1 MDTFTLSLPVLCIIC
16 FFVFLAGFVDAA
28 AGGGGLISLPAY
40 LATGIPAHM
49 AYGCNKFSSA
59 CGTTLASL
67 RFLKNRAVDV
77 QTALLA
83 AVGSFIG
90 SGVAARIV
98 LTLDDQ
104 FLKRIVIVFLPIA
117 AIVIFM
123 NRGYGEENC
132 VDCLSK
138 KRKVVFALLIGLFIG
153 FYDGMVGPGTGTFAI
168 IAFSILMK
176 YGLKTASGNAKIL
189 NLASNYASLITY
201 AANGNVLWM
210 VAVPAAACNV
220 LGSYFGS
227 GMALKKGAAFIRPMI
242 FCVMFL
248 LLIKIVSDIIL

>member
-83 AVGSFIG
+83 AAGSFIG

-98 LTLDDQ
+98 LTLDDK

>member
-1 MDTFTLSLPVLCIIC
+1 MDTFTLSLPLLCMIC

-40 LATGIPAHM
+40 IATGMPAHV

-67 RFLKNRAVDV
+67 RFFRNRAMDV
-77 QTALLA
+77 QAALLA
-83 AVGSFIG
+83 AAGSFAG

-98 LTLDDQ
+98 LMLDDAV
-104 FLKRIVIVFLPIA
+104 LKRIVIIFLPVA
-117 AIVIFM
+117 ALVIFL
-123 NRGYGEENC
+123 NRGYGETNQS
-132 VDCLSK
+132 DSLSK
-138 KRKVVFALLIGLFIG
+138 RRKFLLTLVIGLLIG

-176 YGLKTASGNAKIL
+176 YDLKTASGNAKIL

-201 AANGNVLWM
+201 ALSGNVLWT

-242 FCVMFL
+242 LVVMIL
-248 LLIKIVSDIIL
+248 LMIKIVSDIVL

>member
-1 MDTFTLSLPVLCIIC
+1 MDTFTLSLPLLCIIC

-40 LATGIPAHM
+40 IATGMPAHV

-67 RFLKNRAVDV
+67 RFFRNRAMDV
-77 QTALLA
+77 QIALLA
-83 AVGSFIG
+83 AVGSFAG

-98 LTLDDQ
+98 LLLDDAV
-104 FLKRIVIVFLPIA
+104 LKRIVIIFLPVA
-117 AIVIFM
+117 ALVIFL
-123 NRGYGEENC
+123 NRGYGETNQS
-132 VDCLSK
+132 DSLSK
-138 KRKVVFALLIGLFIG
+138 RRKFLLALVIGLLIG

-176 YGLKTASGNAKIL
+176 YDLKTASGNAKIL

-201 AANGNVLWM
+201 ALSGNILWT
-210 VAVPAAACNV
+210 VAVPAAVCNV

-242 FCVMFL
+242 LVVMIL
-248 LLIKIVSDIIL
+248 LMIKIVSDIVL

>member
-1 MDTFTLSLPVLCIIC
+1 MDAFTLSPPLLCIIC

-40 LATGIPAHM
+40 IATGMPAHV

-67 RFLKNRAVDV
+67 RFFRNRAMDV
-77 QTALLA
+77 QIALLA
-83 AVGSFIG
+83 AVGSFAG

-98 LTLDDQ
+98 LLLDDAV
-104 FLKRIVIVFLPIA
+104 LKRIVIIFLPIA
-117 AIVIFM
+117 ALVIFL
-123 NRGYGEENC
+123 NRSYGETNQS
-132 VDCLSK
+132 DSLSK
-138 KRKVVFALLIGLFIG
+138 RRKFLLALVIGLLIG

-176 YGLKTASGNAKIL
+176 YDLKTASGNAKIL

-201 AANGNVLWM
+201 ALSGNILWT
-210 VAVPAAACNV
+210 VAVPAAVCNV

-242 FCVMFL
+242 LVVMIL
-248 LLIKIVSDIIL
+248 LMIKIVSDIVL

>member
-83 AVGSFIG
+83 AAGSFIG

-104 FLKRIVIVFLPIA
+104 FLKQIVIVFLPIA

-132 VDCLSK
+132 ADCLSK

>member
-1 MDTFTLSLPVLCIIC
+1 MDTFTLSLPVICIIC

-67 RFLKNRAVDV
+67 RFLKNRAMDV

-83 AVGSFIG
+83 AAGSFIG

-104 FLKRIVIVFLPIA
+104 FLKRIVIVFSADRGNCYFSESRIWGRKLRRLP
-117 AIVIFM
+117 F
-123 NRGYGEENC
+123 
-132 VDCLSK
+132 K
-138 KRKVVFALLIGLFIG
+138 KEKGSAC
-153 FYDGMVGPGTGTFAI
+153 
-168 IAFSILMK
+168 
-176 YGLKTASGNAKIL
+176 TADWSFH
-189 NLASNYASLITY
+189 
-201 AANGNVLWM
+201 W
-210 VAVPAAACNV
+210 
-220 LGSYFGS
+220 
-227 GMALKKGAAFIRPMI
+227 
-242 FCVMFL
+242 FL
-248 LLIKIVSDIIL
+248 

>member
-1 MDTFTLSLPVLCIIC
+1 MDAFTLSLPLLCIIC

-40 LATGIPAHM
+40 IATGMPAHV

-67 RFLKNRAVDV
+67 RFFRNRAMDV
-77 QTALLA
+77 QIALLA
-83 AVGSFIG
+83 AVGSFAG

-98 LTLDDQ
+98 LLLDDAV
-104 FLKRIVIVFLPIA
+104 LKRIVIIFLPVA
-117 AIVIFM
+117 ALVIFL
-123 NRGYGEENC
+123 NRGYGETNQS
-132 VDCLSK
+132 DSLSK
-138 KRKVVFALLIGLFIG
+138 RRKLLLALVIGLLIG

-176 YGLKTASGNAKIL
+176 YDLKTASGNAKIL

-201 AANGNVLWM
+201 ALSGNILWT
-210 VAVPAAACNV
+210 VAVPAAVCNV

-242 FCVMFL
+242 LVVMIL
-248 LLIKIVSDIIL
+248 LMIKIVSDIVL